1 MTCLPTRGRSFWLFK
16 TSHSL
21 WASFSGSGHVLGLS
35 ASFPTSGILKIS
47 VIDGSLT
54 LAGTLGSRDGVT
66 LDVASGGLVDL
77 ETQSDAGLL
86 VVDGNIRSAAQSVD
100 AYSHQA
106 LVFNQ
111 GLRSSLP
118 DSIREQG
125 PRN

>member
-1 MTCLPTRGRSFWLFK
+1 
-16 TSHSL
+16 
-21 WASFSGSGHVLGLS
+21 VLGLS
-35 ASFPTSGILKIS
+35 ALSPASGDLKIS

-54 LAGTLGSRDGVT
+54 LAGTLGSRDDAT
-66 LDVASGGLVDL
+66 LDVVNGGLVDL
-77 ETQSDAGLL
+77 ETQSAAGLL
-86 VVDGNIRSAAQSVD
+86 VFDGNIRSAAQIVD

-111 GLRSSLP
+111 GLRSSFL